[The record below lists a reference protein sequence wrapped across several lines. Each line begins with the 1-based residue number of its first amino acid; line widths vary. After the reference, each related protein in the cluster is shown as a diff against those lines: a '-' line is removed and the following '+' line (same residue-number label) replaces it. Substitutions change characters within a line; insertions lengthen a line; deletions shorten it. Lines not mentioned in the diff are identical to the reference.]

1 MTSAD
6 LRRPRGSSEA
16 RPFSLRVYLLIVV
29 ILSWPFQ
36 IAYVLW
42 GFDKAETPLMSY
54 GLSSLSMVMVAVGTF
69 VAGRYVF
76 RDGFAEAGWGWGR
89 PRDYAAVFGL
99 VALVWVVP
107 TVLELALGARSLG
120 AGVIASE
127 VLAIFVLR
135 FVATLIPAF
144 GEEFGWRG
152 YMLPRLAR
160 RYAVR
165 RALLLHAFVW
175 WAWHLPTLVGF
186 GTRTEGVGGGR
197 PWRRS
202 RAAHQRGAVRDAR
215 RDLRLHLVQQP
226 VPRGRDR
233 LPLGLRRDPRRP
245 RNLGGLRPVRGRRLA
260 ERGTHAA
267 GHLVAV
273 EGFSEASRWP
283 SDGSGEVVSVGTAV
297 MLHSRTNP
305 HSRTRCRTKRASE

>member
-1 MTSAD
+1 VTSAD

-186 GTRTEGVGGGR
+186 GTRTEGVGGGVL
-197 PWRRS
+197 
-202 RAAHQRGAVRDAR
+202 GVAVVLLISVVPSVMHAVIYAFIWSSSQCLAVATVYHSAFDETRDALETSVGFDPFVDVVWQNVVLTLLGTLLLWKASR
-215 RDLRLHLVQQP
+215 KHLA
-226 VPRGRDR
+226 
-233 LPLGLRRDPRRP
+233 
-245 RNLGGLRPVRGRRLA
+245 GRRMVPA
-260 ERGTHAA
+260 R
-267 GHLVAV
+267 
-273 EGFSEASRWP
+273 S
-283 SDGSGEVVSVGTAV
+283 
-297 MLHSRTNP
+297 
-305 HSRTRCRTKRASE
+305 

>member
-186 GTRTEGVGGGR
+186 GTRTEGVGGASLASQSCCSSAWCR
-197 PWRRS
+197 P
-202 RAAHQRGAVRDAR
+202 
-215 RDLRLHLVQQP
+215 
-226 VPRGRDR
+226 
-233 LPLGLRRDPRRP
+233 
-245 RNLGGLRPVRGRRLA
+245 
-260 ERGTHAA
+260 
-267 GHLVAV
+267 
-273 EGFSEASRWP
+273 
-283 SDGSGEVVSVGTAV
+283 
-297 MLHSRTNP
+297 
-305 HSRTRCRTKRASE
+305 